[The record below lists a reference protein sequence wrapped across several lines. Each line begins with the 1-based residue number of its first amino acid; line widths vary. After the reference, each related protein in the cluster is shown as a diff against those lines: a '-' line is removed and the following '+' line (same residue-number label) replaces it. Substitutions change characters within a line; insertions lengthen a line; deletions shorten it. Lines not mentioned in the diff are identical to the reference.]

1 VLKPEHQERRNKMST
16 ADLCILWKRPK
27 IYKDII
33 YYATL
38 ATVLKSKNGRF
49 TSPVKRHLRPPNP
62 QLTPPTRQIQYCYSL
77 IMHVLYND
85 KQITPLLIHF

>member
-38 ATVLKSKNGRF
+38 ATVLKSKNGNKKIDLHNQKCINRG
-49 TSPVKRHLRPPNP
+49 VICL
-62 QLTPPTRQIQYCYSL
+62 SL
-77 IMHVLYND
+77 YKTCII
-85 KQITPLLIHF
+85 KE

>member
-38 ATVLKSKNGRF
+38 ATVLKSKNGN
-49 TSPVKRHLRPPNP
+49 K
-62 QLTPPTRQIQYCYSL
+62 
-77 IMHVLYND
+77 
-85 KQITPLLIHF
+85 K

>member
-1 VLKPEHQERRNKMST
+1 MLKPEHQERRNKMST

-38 ATVLKSKNGRF
+38 ATVLKSKNGN
-49 TSPVKRHLRPPNP
+49 K
-62 QLTPPTRQIQYCYSL
+62 
-77 IMHVLYND
+77 
-85 KQITPLLIHF
+85 KQISKIKNVLIEELFAYHCIKHA